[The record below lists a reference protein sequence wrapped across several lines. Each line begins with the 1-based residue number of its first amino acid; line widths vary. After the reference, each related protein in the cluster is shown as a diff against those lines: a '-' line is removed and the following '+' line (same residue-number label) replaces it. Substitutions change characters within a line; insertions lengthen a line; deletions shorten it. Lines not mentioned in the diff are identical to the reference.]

1 MVTFF
6 NKYLMSVVHKEGLEK
21 QFIFNLKEC
30 NTTGF
35 NDPLNEDVYSPSKG
49 LIHRYPDRVLLTI
62 TNRCFAY
69 CRFCF
74 RKKNWSHFPGF
85 DLSGAV
91 KYISDHKEIREVLIS
106 GGDPFTLSIKHLES
120 ILKNIRNIKHIE
132 VIRIGTRVLTS
143 NPIIVTHDYVD
154 IIKNYKPIWI
164 VAHIN
169 HPDEITPEFADAA
182 EKIVNSGI
190 PILSQ
195 TVLLNGINNDKKTLK
210 RLFCKLAGMGIK
222 PYYLFGCDQ
231 AVGNRHFRVSIDEAL
246 EIMRSLRCNISG
258 ICMPAFAFDLPNG
271 GGKVVLEP
279 ETIVSRQNGRYILK
293 NFEGRRYI
301 YEDV

>member
-1 MVTFF
+1 MVAFF
-6 NKYLMSVVHKEGLEK
+6 NKYLMSIIHKEGLKK
-21 QFIFNLKEC
+21 QFIFNLKEYD
-30 NTTGF
+30 TTGF
-35 NDPLNEDVYSPSKG
+35 NDPLDENMHSPSKG

-74 RKKNWSHFPGF
+74 RKKNWSHFSGF

-91 KYISDHKEIREVLIS
+91 EYISAHKEIREVLLS
-106 GGDPFTLSIKHLES
+106 GGDPFTLNIKHLEL
-120 ILKNIRNIKHIE
+120 ILKSIRNIKHVEI
-132 VIRIGTRVLTS
+132 IRIGTRVLTS
-143 NPIIVTHDYVD
+143 NPMKITYHQVD
-154 IIKNYKPIWI
+154 MLKNYKPIWI
-164 VAHIN
+164 AAHIN
-169 HPDEITPEFADAA
+169 HPDEITPEFTDAA
-182 EKIVNSGI
+182 EKIVNAGI

-195 TVLLNGINNDKKTLK
+195 TVLLNNINDDKTILKT
-210 RLFCKLAGMGIK
+210 LFCKLAEMGIK

-231 AVGNRHFRVSIDEAL
+231 AVGNKHFRVSIDKAL

-258 ICMPAFAFDLPNG
+258 ICMPVFTFDLLNG

-279 ETIVSRQNGRYILK
+279 EKIVSRKNKKYILE
-293 NFEGRRYI
+293 NFEGREYV